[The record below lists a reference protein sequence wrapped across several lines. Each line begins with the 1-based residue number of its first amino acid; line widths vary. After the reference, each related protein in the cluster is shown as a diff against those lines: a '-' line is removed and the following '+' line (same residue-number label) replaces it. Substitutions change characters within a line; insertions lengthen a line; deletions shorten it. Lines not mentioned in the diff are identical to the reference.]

1 MKIMKSTKQENI
13 LSLKKRF
20 LRGMTLPSTHL
31 INPHL
36 SFIFANSA
44 ATAYRRG
51 NEEI

>member
-31 INPHL
+31 IRRHY
-36 SFIFANSA
+36 SFIFVNTA
-44 ATAYRRG
+44 AAAYRRG
-51 NEEI
+51 KKEI